1 MLWFLV
7 LVVSS
12 SPLVAQDIINQGKL
26 ALNSHDTAA
35 AIQSFT
41 NAIKMGQKEGEAS
54 FYLGAIAAAR
64 HQLDDAQRYL
74 ETATRIDE
82 DNADAIGLL
91 AGVYAAKRNY
101 PLSLAT
107 YRKALKRA
115 PKSSAVAT
123 GFGLTLLAAD
133 SVGASIVELT
143 RARELDETNPAIYEA
158 LGAAYARQGVAPLAV
173 MNYKRAIEIA
183 PKETEYRF
191 ELAQLLEKNRQY
203 VDAIAQYDS
212 VMVIDTTNVEVC
224 LRIGK
229 ILARATGDVK
239 KKAIPPL
246 KRYVDKRPT
255 SVEGAEVL
263 ARVLFLTEYYDEA
276 VKAARHALDLNPTN
290 IETMREY
297 ANSLEEIKNHAE
309 ALKEFEQIIKLNG
322 LKPEDLV
329 NYANALMG
337 VGREKEAKEVLLKAY
352 HDDSTNCDVFFN
364 LGFLYMKDQDWAN
377 AAQMFE
383 KKIKCEPRSLSSYLN
398 AAASY
403 MAMKNWE
410 RTRQLLDSALAMSPN
425 FQQARLMFARYFL
438 QVDSLERAVQ
448 QYDFVLDE
456 VAKNPD
462 AKGNKQIAGEA
473 HFMKGSA
480 YFIKQRYAA
489 AIEEFRKAQAL
500 GYDNGGME
508 LSWGQAILQT
518 LDKNAS
524 DEENQKKKE
533 DALAHFRRSVQMPPD
548 VAASHFWL
556 GQTLI
561 LLREPGSPI
570 NPKLEEEACSE
581 FKKALRLKPGD
592 GDTKKA
598 MERIGCK

>member
-1 MLWFLV
+1 
-7 LVVSS
+7 
-12 SPLVAQDIINQGKL
+12 
-26 ALNSHDTAA
+26 
-35 AIQSFT
+35 
-41 NAIKMGQKEGEAS
+41 
-54 FYLGAIAAAR
+54 
-64 HQLDDAQRYL
+64 
-74 ETATRIDE
+74 
-82 DNADAIGLL
+82 
-91 AGVYAAKRNY
+91 
-101 PLSLAT
+101 
-107 YRKALKRA
+107 
-115 PKSSAVAT
+115 
-123 GFGLTLLAAD
+123 
-133 SVGASIVELT
+133 
-143 RARELDETNPAIYEA
+143 
-158 LGAAYARQGVAPLAV
+158 
-173 MNYKRAIEIA
+173 
-183 PKETEYRF
+183 
-191 ELAQLLEKNRQY
+191 
-203 VDAIAQYDS
+203 
-212 VMVIDTTNVEVC
+212 
-224 LRIGK
+224 
-229 ILARATGDVK
+229 
-239 KKAIPPL
+239 
-246 KRYVDKRPT
+246 
-255 SVEGAEVL
+255 
-263 ARVLFLTEYYDEA
+263 
-276 VKAARHALDLNPTN
+276 
-290 IETMREY
+290 
-297 ANSLEEIKNHAE
+297 
-309 ALKEFEQIIKLNG
+309 
-322 LKPEDLV
+322 
-329 NYANALMG
+329 
-337 VGREKEAKEVLLKAY
+337 
-352 HDDSTNCDVFFN
+352 
-364 LGFLYMKDQDWAN
+364 MKDQDWAN